1 MGSDANPNPPV
12 DATRAGGEGSAPQC
26 GRGRNVLF
34 LYGAI
39 TTYTNTIY
47 EYVDAFHRYSGLRTF
62 FGNLD
67 QETHFD
73 VDLSLFDAVA
83 IHYSVRLPF
92 DQISESA
99 AEALSRYQGL
109 KYLFI
114 QDEYDHTRRAWYWIR
129 RLGIQLVFTVVP
141 QAGVATVYPPQE
153 FPGVRFVSVLTGY
166 VSEHMDTGGNFAPP
180 STRELVVGYRGRP
193 LPVRYGQLG
202 FDKVEVGRMVQA
214 YCQARGIA
222 CDIAWTEEQ
231 RIYGPAWYDFM
242 ASCRSM
248 LGCESGSNVFDWD
261 GKLEH
266 ELAQLRSQGARVD
279 ERRAYEQVVRP
290 LEIPG
295 LMNQVSPRVFEAIAA
310 GTVLVLFEG
319 HYSGV
324 VEPWRHYIPLAK
336 DGSNLDEVFAKLAD
350 DAFVDAMAR
359 RAYDDVIA
367 SGRFGYR
374 RFVAQ
379 VDSEVEASLRA
390 LPAQAQPAERSPGR
404 GATLPLSTAPLR
416 SQPPMIYQ
424 AFMRLPRSW
433 GAALRG
439 AHRRA
444 YPVWCGL
451 PLPVRRVLKP
461 PLQLAVKL
469 LKRL

>member
-1 MGSDANPNPPV
+1 MRRDE
-12 DATRAGGEGSAPQC
+12 ATEKVNGPAGQAQGGPRAHGKS
-26 GRGRNVLF
+26 RNILF

-47 EYVDAFHRYSGLRTF
+47 EYVDAFHRYSGFRTF
-62 FGNLD
+62 FANLD
-67 QETHFD
+67 QDTDFD

-114 QDEYDHTRRAWYWIR
+114 QDEYDHTRRAWHWIR
-129 RLGIQLVFTVVP
+129 RLGIQLVFSVVP

-166 VSEHMDTGGNFAPP
+166 VSEHMDTGGAFAPP
-180 STRELVVGYRGRP
+180 STRSLMVGYRGRP

-202 FDKVEVGRMVQA
+202 FDKVEVGRLVKA

-261 GKLEH
+261 GDLQHK
-266 ELAQLRSQGARVD
+266 LAQLRDKGGRVD
-279 ERRAYEQVVRP
+279 ERQAYERLVRP

-319 HYSGV
+319 NYSGV
-324 VEPWRHYIPLAK
+324 IEPWKHYIPLAK
-336 DGSNLDEVFAKLAD
+336 DGSNLDQVFDKLAD

-359 RAYDDVIA
+359 RAYEDVIA
-367 SGRFGYR
+367 SGRFSYR
-374 RFVAQ
+374 QFVQ
-379 VDSEVEASLRA
+379 RVDAEVEASLQA
-390 LPAQAQPAERSPGR
+390 LPARATAPSPGR
-404 GATLPLSTAPLR
+404 GAALVLSTAPLR

-424 AFMRLPRSW
+424 AFMRLPASW
-433 GAALRG
+433 SAALRSI
-439 AHRRA
+439 HRRA
-444 YPVWCGL
+444 YPLWCKL
-451 PLPVRRVLKP
+451 PRPLRMVLKP
-461 PLQLAVKL
+461 PLKLAVIL
-469 LKRL
+469 LKRR